1 MTAPFLL
8 LAALGVGTWLVFEN
22 TVVLGLVLMG
32 AGLLGLLMFMGTVG
46 SHQRPGEN
54 ETVIE
59 ERHYI
64 GHSDD
69 DHRRYRH

>member
-8 LAALGVGTWLVFEN
+8 LVALGVGTWLVFHSGL
-22 TVVLGLVLMG
+22 VLGLVLMG
-32 AGLLGLLMFMGTVG
+32 AGLLGLMLFMATVG
-46 SHQRPGEN
+46 GRQRPGEN

-64 GHSDD
+64 GRHDD
-69 DHRRYRH
+69 DHQHYRH

>member
-8 LAALGVGTWLVFEN
+8 LIALGLGTWLVFQN
-22 TVVLGLVLMG
+22 TVVLGLVLMA
-32 AGLLGLLMFMGTVG
+32 AGLLGLLMFMGTVAG
-46 SHQRPGEN
+46 HQRPGEN

-64 GHSDD
+64 GRSDD
-69 DHRRYRH
+69 DHRRFRG